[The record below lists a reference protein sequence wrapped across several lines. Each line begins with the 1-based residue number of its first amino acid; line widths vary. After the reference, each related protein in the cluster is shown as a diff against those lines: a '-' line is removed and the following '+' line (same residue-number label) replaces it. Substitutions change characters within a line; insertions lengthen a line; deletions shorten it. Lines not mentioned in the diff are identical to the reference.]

1 MRIEESNIEAS
12 KRTLEKH
19 FKLDYSNGTLD
30 EKQRAEL
37 AKDFRAILYSL
48 YCIESLILVDEIE
61 IFNMLKLDCHCMDLR
76 D

>member
-1 MRIEESNIEAS
+1 MRVGKASIKAS

-37 AKDFRAILYSL
+37 AKDFRGILYSL
-48 YCIESLILVDEIE
+48 YCIESLILVDEIKS
-61 IFNMLKLDCHCMDLR
+61 FNRLKLSCHCD

>member
-1 MRIEESNIEAS
+1 MRIEESNIETRCWS
-12 KRTLEKH
+12 IKRSLYRSALT
-19 FKLDYSNGTLD
+19 GTLD

-48 YCIESLILVDEIE
+48 YCIESLILVEEIE
-61 IFNMLKLDCHCMDLR
+61 SFNKLKLDCHCR